1 MRRALRYLLVLAAAG
16 AICSAAERRSWNKVQ
31 YIGGTLP
38 IKASP
43 YDWNTTVTITS
54 HPDGVVVVVA
64 PASVLGHQQIVRLK
78 PSQITSV
85 VCGPGAWQR
94 VADVS
99 GAQLPSKRPTLFG
112 LLLDFAFV
120 GILYRSDDGK
130 PAAILLSSP
139 YASGQIALVIEV
151 LTGKPTEYAK

>member
-1 MRRALRYLLVLAAAG
+1 MRRGFRYLLVLAAIG
-16 AICSAAERRSWNKVQ
+16 ALCSAAERKSWNKVQ

-43 YDWNTTVTITS
+43 YDWTTTVTITS
-54 HPDGVVVVVA
+54 NPDSVVVVVA
-64 PASVLGHQQIVRLK
+64 AAAFLQQQPTRRHT
-78 PSQITSV
+78 SQMTAV
-85 VCGPGAWQR
+85 VCGSGAWQR

-120 GILYRSDDGK
+120 GILYQTDDGK
-130 PAAILLSSP
+130 PAAMLLNSP
-139 YASGQIALVIEV
+139 YASAGIGRLLEA
-151 LTGKPTEYAK
+151 LTGRPTEYAK

>member
-1 MRRALRYLLVLAAAG
+1 MRRGFRYLLVLAAIG
-16 AICSAAERRSWNKVQ
+16 ALCSAAERKSWNKVQ

-43 YDWNTTVTITS
+43 YDWTTTVTITS
-54 HPDGVVVVVA
+54 NPDSVVVVIA
-64 PASVLGHQQIVRLK
+64 PASVFGHQQTVRLK
-78 PSQITSV
+78 PSQITAV
-85 VCGPGAWQR
+85 VCGSGAWQR

-120 GILYRSDDGK
+120 GILYQTDDGK
-130 PAAILLSSP
+130 PAAMLLNSP
-139 YASGQIALVIEV
+139 YAAAGIGRLLEA
-151 LTGKPTEYAK
+151 LTGRPTEYAK

>member
-1 MRRALRYLLVLAAAG
+1 MRKALRCLLVIAAIG
-16 AICSAAERRSWNKVQ
+16 SLCFAADRKSWKRVQ
-31 YIGGTLP
+31 YVGGTIP

-54 HPDGVVVVVA
+54 NPDTVVLVIA
-64 PASVLGHQQIVRLK
+64 PESVFGHQQTVRLK

-85 VCGPGAWQR
+85 ICGPGAWQR

-99 GAQLPSKRPTLFG
+99 GVHLPSKRPALFG
-112 LLLDFAFV
+112 LLLNFAFV
-120 GILYRSDDGK
+120 GILYQGDDGK
-130 PAAILLSSP
+130 PAAILLNSP
-139 YASGQIALVIEV
+139 YVSGQIGRILEA